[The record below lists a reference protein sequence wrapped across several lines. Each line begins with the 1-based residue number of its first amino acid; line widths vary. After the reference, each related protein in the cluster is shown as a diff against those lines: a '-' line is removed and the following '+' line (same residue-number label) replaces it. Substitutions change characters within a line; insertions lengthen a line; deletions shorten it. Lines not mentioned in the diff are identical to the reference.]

1 MRRLNIEMAVGLF
14 LIVGLIS
21 LTYLTVRMGGVSLL
35 GDNRY
40 PVKARFISISG
51 LKDRATIELAGVK
64 IGEVT
69 GIDLDQGD
77 YEAEVTLSIDNG
89 VKIQEDAI
97 ASVRTQGIIGDKFIK
112 ITPGGSDEILG
123 PGDEIE
129 ETESAISLEELISK
143 YIFEGGK

>member
-21 LTYLTVRMGGVSLL
+21 LAYLTVRMGGVSLL
-35 GDNRY
+35 GDSRY

-64 IGEVT
+64 IGEVS
-69 GIDLDQGD
+69 GIDLDQDD

-89 VKIQEDAI
+89 VQIQEDAI

-112 ITPGGSDEILG
+112 ITPGGSEEILG